1 MTKFM
6 TDKEVHDYMKQ
17 KAKNQKKGQ
26 TIRKETNKEVK
37 RKVSPSKLAS

>member
-17 KAKNQKKGQ
+17 KAKNQKKAKPSVKKQ
-26 TIRKETNKEVK
+26 TIKKQTKK
-37 RKVSPSKLAS
+37 

>member
-17 KAKNQKKGQ
+17 KAKNQKKAKPPVKKQ
-26 TIRKETNKEVK
+26 TKK
-37 RKVSPSKLAS
+37 